1 MKNWSLVSQ
10 FRITLIWII
19 LSTILASFVTYI
31 LVAVIFMYGIS
42 SEKIYPAD
50 YYESQIPLVEDYVR
64 SHSDKG
70 ISSLQQEDVSEL
82 ITGDTIYYQFTDK
95 NGKKLY
101 GTYSNDIFDSKETMY
116 QKINSTF
123 IKDKY
128 YIHTIP
134 IITEHRRCC
143 FNHIFFGYVN
153 DKQCKSVDACG
164 LSIYYLLSIFI
175 YGFIYTYIFKEFC

>member
-1 MKNWSLVSQ
+1 
-10 FRITLIWII
+10 
-19 LSTILASFVTYI
+19 
-31 LVAVIFMYGIS
+31 MYGIS

-101 GTYSNDIFDSKETMY
+101 GTSRSLYPHNGKWNKREQKMY
-116 QKINSTF
+116 
-123 IKDKY
+123 
-128 YIHTIP
+128 
-134 IITEHRRCC
+134 
-143 FNHIFFGYVN
+143 
-153 DKQCKSVDACG
+153 KSWHM
-164 LSIYYLLSIFI
+164 
-175 YGFIYTYIFKEFC
+175 T